1 MRQIGVLYSPLYGI
15 VVKGP
20 VPMAIPSG
28 RRFFFLSVQWWRGL
42 EAGGQA
48 GGQAGGRADGDLEGW
63 C

>member
-28 RRFFFLSVQWWRGL
+28 RRFFFCQCN
-42 EAGGQA
+42 GGGALRLA